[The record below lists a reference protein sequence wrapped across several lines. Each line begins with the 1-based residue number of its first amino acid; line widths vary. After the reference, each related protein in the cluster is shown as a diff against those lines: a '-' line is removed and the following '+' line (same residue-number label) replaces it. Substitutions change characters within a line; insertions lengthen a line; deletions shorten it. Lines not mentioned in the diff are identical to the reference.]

1 MAATPI
7 NFNIDA
13 GADFSAELTLTDDNG
28 LPINLTSFALA
39 AKYSKSYT
47 NATKTTINISIVN
60 AAAGKIKITLTA
72 AQTALMT
79 SPRYVYDVVIT
90 APINFGGT
98 KTRVIEGLLYVSQ
111 GVT

>member
-13 GADFSAELTLTDDNG
+13 GSDFSAELTLTDDNG
-28 LPINLTSFALA
+28 LPINLTSFSIT

-47 NATKTTINISIVN
+47 NASKITINTFIIN
-60 AAAGKIKITLTA
+60 AVAGRIKISLTA

-79 SPRYVYDVVIT
+79 SPRYVYDVMIT
-90 APINFGGT
+90 APINLGGL